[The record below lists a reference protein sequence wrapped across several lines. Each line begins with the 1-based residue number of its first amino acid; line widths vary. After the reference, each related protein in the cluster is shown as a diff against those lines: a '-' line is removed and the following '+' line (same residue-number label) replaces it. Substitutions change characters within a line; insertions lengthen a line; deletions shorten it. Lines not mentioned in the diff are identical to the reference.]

1 MPLDP
6 EVRESLARIYELL
19 RQNQVSIQ
27 EMYVKT
33 QALEMAMRTN
43 QSFVPILEA
52 ALAHIQTPILLRAQA
67 LALESLD
74 ALIHTLR
81 EPSDPKPNE
90 SRRYN
95 SPPSLSEWYSLIAK
109 SRTRLKKPLFG
120 WKVLPSSV

>member
-6 EVRESLARIYELL
+6 EVRESLARTYELL

-27 EMYVKT
+27 EIYVKT

-52 ALAHIQTPILLRAQA
+52 ALAHIQTPILLRAQS
-67 LALESLD
+67 LALESID

-81 EPSDPKPNE
+81 EPSHPKPN
-90 SRRYN
+90 
-95 SPPSLSEWYSLIAK
+95 
-109 SRTRLKKPLFG
+109 
-120 WKVLPSSV
+120 